1 MMKDERSTNRVLLSG
16 CGKQTLDVAGLAPRT
31 CSSQVLPR
39 LFWLLMI
46 LVCLCPLVVRGQ
58 EVAGT
63 LNGIVTDSSG
73 AVIPQA
79 TVTVT
84 LDGVNAAEHVVKTDG
99 SGNYTVTNLTPGT
112 YTVAVAA
119 SGFEAFT
126 AKGVTL
132 FVEQKRTVN
141 AQLKAGSASQT
152 VTVEENPVSIDTTS
166 SAQQGT
172 ISGTQIR
179 ELEIVNR
186 NFESLLALQPGVNS
200 SLGDEADFG
209 ISNASAVSVNGA
221 RTTSNNWM
229 VDGADIND
237 SGSNGTLLN
246 VPGID
251 AIQEFTLARGSY
263 DASFGRSGGGQVMVA
278 TKSGTQQFHGDAFEF
293 VRNTDLDANPYFNSG
308 SPTPIDHYNNFG
320 FTLGGPLY
328 IPKLYNKEKKKTF
341 FFWSEEWRKVS
352 TPTVNVMP
360 AATSTELAGVVPGDY
375 TPPAGQAGCA
385 TYDAS
390 SNSTTINP
398 SCYSKNSQV
407 YLTQIFDKFPANSG
421 TNYESTY
428 SSLNN
433 FRQDLVRVDHY
444 FNDRVHFYARGMED
458 DVPENLPTGLWGGA
472 NFPGLVN
479 ASLDAPG
486 KNVVANLTWTISPR
500 LVNEVEFAY
509 SQGTI
514 NVALSGV
521 ANSPSFNSAL
531 TNNTAYTDPYGR
543 IPSVFVAS
551 GSFTELAQGSAPY
564 DERNLDRNLFDH
576 FSATLGKHTLRAGF
590 TIQQMLKTENASAGN
605 AAFYF
610 NTWADFL
617 LGNVS
622 EYTQAS
628 RDTIPDLQFYNTEAY
643 VQDDWKLSQKL
654 TVNLG
659 LRWTRFPSPGDA
671 KNTLNN
677 FDPLVYSATNAP
689 AIDSTGSFVPGQTYT
704 PATYTNGLIFPK
716 GAACTAAQ
724 AISPQV
730 TCSPYGSYVNP
741 NHNLNFGPRV
751 GFAYNPDGR
760 GITSIRA
767 GFGIFYD
774 RTLDGIWEQNAFADP
789 PLVQTTTKINTAFDQ
804 PLGGASS
811 VSLTPNGLT
820 ATGTPTFKVPSYA
833 DYNLSV
839 QQQLLPTTILEIAY
853 VGAMGRHLMGEED
866 LNQPTLSARISNP
879 TLNVNQIR
887 PYLGYSDF
895 HTRLPG
901 FNNNYNSLQ
910 VQLTHRTTRDLTLG
924 IAYTWSK
931 DLSVQ
936 TYDRGIANSDAY
948 DPKLDYGTTSNNTP
962 QLFAANYVYKLPFFR
977 ENHGLAG
984 NTLGGWEISGVTLFD
999 SGSSETVTQAIGYN
1013 GGSPDPFS
1021 CPLNAAGTACAAGSP
1036 AGTYPGGLGISGP
1049 NYDILVRPDQ
1059 SGPVH
1064 TTKTRSQWFTT
1075 SPYNYA
1081 VGHFGTGGIG
1091 NFLGPGSEKWNLAA
1105 MKNFSLGERWKL
1117 QLRAESFNVFNHT
1130 NFNTIDTG
1138 LGDGSF
1144 GQATNAANPRKMQFG
1159 AKLNF

>member
-1 MMKDERSTNRVLLSG
+1 LTILLVSF
-16 CGKQTLDVAGLAPRT
+16 ALAAH
-31 CSSQVLPR
+31 
-39 LFWLLMI
+39 
-46 LVCLCPLVVRGQ
+46 GQ

-63 LNGIVTDSSG
+63 FSGTVTDTSG
-73 AVIPQA
+73 ATIPQA
-79 TVTVT
+79 TVTIA
-84 LDGVNAAEHVVKTDG
+84 LNGLNATTRVVQTD
-99 SGNYTVTNLTPGT
+99 SGGGYTATNLNPGT
-112 YTVAVAA
+112 YTVTVAA
-119 SGFEAFT
+119 AGFESFT
-126 AKGVTL
+126 AKDVVL
-132 FVEQKRTVN
+132 YVSQKRTVN
-141 AQLKAGSASQT
+141 AQLKVGAANQT
-152 VTVEENPVSIDTTS
+152 VVVEENPVSIDTAS

-209 ISNASAVSVNGA
+209 ISNATAVSVNGA

-263 DASFGRSGGGQVMVA
+263 DASFGRSGGGQVLVA
-278 TKSGTQQFHGDAFEF
+278 TKSGTSQYHGDAYEF
-293 VRNTDLDANPYFNSG
+293 VRNTDTDANPYFNPDQ
-308 SPTPIDHYNNFG
+308 PTPVDHYNNFG

-328 IPKLYNKEKKKTF
+328 IPKLYNTEKKKTF

-352 TPTVNVMP
+352 TPTVNTMP
-360 AATSTELAGVVPGDY
+360 AATSAELGGVVPGPY
-375 TPPAGQAGCA
+375 TPPTSEASCA

-390 SNSTTINP
+390 TNSTTIDS

-407 YLTQIFDKFPANSG
+407 YLTNIFSKFPANNS
-421 TNYESTY
+421 TNYVSTY

-444 FNDRVHFYARGMED
+444 FNDRLHFYARGMED

-500 LVNEVEFAY
+500 IVNEVEFAY

-514 NVALSGV
+514 NVSLSGV
-521 ANSPSFNSAL
+521 ANSASFNSAL

-576 FSATLGKHTLRAGF
+576 VSMTFGKHTVRAGF
-590 TIQQMLKTENASAGN
+590 TIQQMLKTENASEGN

-628 RDTIPDLQFYNTEAY
+628 RDIIPDLRFYNTEAY
-643 VQDDWKLSQKL
+643 VQDDWKVNQKL

-677 FDPLVYSATNAP
+677 FDPLIFSATNAP
-689 AIDSTGSFVPGQTYT
+689 ALDSSGNFVAGQTYV
-704 PATYTNGLIFPK
+704 PATYTNGLIFPV
-716 GAACTAAQ
+716 GAACTAAK
-724 AISPQV
+724 AISSGI
-730 TCSPYGSYVNP
+730 TCSPYGSGVNP
-741 NHNLNFGPRV
+741 NNNLNFGPRL

-760 GITSIRA
+760 GMTSIRG
-767 GFGIFYD
+767 GFGIFFD
-774 RTLDGIWEQNAFADP
+774 RTLDGIWEQNAFGDP
-789 PLVQTTTKINTAFDQ
+789 PLVQTTTKTDTAFDD

-820 ATGTPTFKVPSYA
+820 ATGTPAFKVPSYA

-839 QQQLLPTTILEIAY
+839 QRQLLPTTILEIAY
-853 VGAMGRHLMGEED
+853 VGALGRHLLGEED
-866 LNQPTLSARISNP
+866 LNQPTMSARVSNP
-879 TLNVNQIR
+879 TLNVNAIR
-887 PYLGYSDF
+887 PYLGYSYF

-901 FNNNYNSLQ
+901 FNNVYNSLQ
-910 VQLTHRTTRDLTLG
+910 VSLNHRTTRDLTLG

-948 DPKLDYGTTSNNTP
+948 NPKLDYGTTSNNTP

-977 ENHGLAG
+977 EHHGLAG
-984 NTLGGWEISGVTLFD
+984 TALGGWEISGVTLFD
-999 SGSSETVTQAIGYN
+999 SGSSETVTQSIGSG

-1021 CPLNAAGTACAAGSP
+1021 CIASTTTSNGCV
-1036 AGTYPGGLGISGP
+1036 AGTYPGGIGISGP
-1049 NYDILVRPDQ
+1049 NYDISVRPDQ

-1064 TTKTRSQWFTT
+1064 LTKTKAQWFTT

-1081 VGHFGTGGIG
+1081 VGHFGTAGVGT
-1091 NFLGPGSEKWNLAA
+1091 FLGPGSEKWNLSA
-1105 MKNFSLGERWKL
+1105 MKNFDIGERWKL

-1130 NFNTIDTG
+1130 NFSGIDTG

-1144 GQATNAANPRKMQFG
+1144 GEVTSAANPRKMQFG